1 MSEFTAPT
9 SRFSRNNAPV
19 PSPNSHLPSPN
30 PFAVVFDFDGLIVDS
45 ETPEFEAHRQIFAEH
60 GVELTAEEWR
70 GEVGIWSATRNWFTK
85 LGEIIGRP
93 VDTVA
98 LREEKRRRFWQVI
111 KMEPLPGVRALLDE
125 LHAAAVPLALAS
137 SSEAWWINR
146 ATAQLDVTRYFRAIV
161 TGDDV
166 THRKPHPEGY
176 LVAAHRLGVAPAR
189 CVAIEDSQ
197 FGLAAAKAAGMKAV
211 AIPNWLT
218 AEHDLDAADLRVTD
232 ATELSAA
239 ILAQLADGRRS

>member
-1 MSEFTAPT
+1 MATNSLPPT
-9 SRFSRNNAPV
+9 
-19 PSPNSHLPSPN
+19 
-30 PFAVVFDFDGLIVDS
+30 FAVVFDFDGLIVDS

-70 GEVGIWSATRNWFTK
+70 GEVGIWSATRNWFAK

-93 VDTVA
+93 VDSNA
-98 LREEKRRRFWQVI
+98 LREEKRRRFWRVI

-137 SSEAWWINR
+137 SAEASWINR
-146 ATAQLDVTRYFRAIV
+146 ATAELDVTRYFRTIV

-176 LVAAHRLGVAPAR
+176 LLAARRLSIAPDR

-197 FGLAAAKAAGMKAV
+197 PGIVAAKAAGMKAI

-218 AEHDLDAADLRVTD
+218 AEHDLDAADLRV
-232 ATELSAA
+232 ASAGELSMAV
-239 ILAQLADGRRS
+239 LAKLTTDGAE

>member
-1 MSEFTAPT
+1 M
-9 SRFSRNNAPV
+9 
-19 PSPNSHLPSPN
+19 PSPNSQLSDSNFQPPSPSS
-30 PFAVVFDFDGLIVDS
+30 FAVVFDFDGLIVDS

-60 GVELTAEEWR
+60 GVKLSVEEWR
-70 GEVGIWSATRNWFTK
+70 GEVGIWSATRDWFAK
-85 LGEIIGRP
+85 LGEITGRP

-98 LREEKRRRFWQVI
+98 LHEEKRRRFWQII

-125 LHAAAVPLALAS
+125 LQAAAVPLALAS
-137 SSEAWWINR
+137 SSEAWWIQR
-146 ATAQLDVTRYFRAIV
+146 ATAQLDVTRYFQAIV

-166 THRKPHPEGY
+166 THRKPHPEAY
-176 LVAAHRLGVAPAR
+176 LLAARRLGIAPDR

-197 FGLAAAKAAGMKAV
+197 HGLAAAKAAGMKAV

-232 ATELSAA
+232 AAKLNREL
-239 ILAQLADGRRS
+239 LARLVGGGAS

>member
-1 MSEFTAPT
+1 VATNSLPPT
-9 SRFSRNNAPV
+9 
-19 PSPNSHLPSPN
+19 
-30 PFAVVFDFDGLIVDS
+30 FAVVFDFDGLIVDS

-70 GEVGIWSATRNWFTK
+70 GEVGIWSATRNWFAK

-93 VDTVA
+93 VDSNA
-98 LREEKRRRFWQVI
+98 LREEKRRRFWRVI

-137 SSEAWWINR
+137 SAEASWINR
-146 ATAQLDVTRYFRAIV
+146 ATAELDVTRYFRTIV

-176 LVAAHRLGVAPAR
+176 LLAARRLSIAPDR

-197 FGLAAAKAAGMKAV
+197 PGIVAAKAAGMKAI

-218 AEHDLDAADLRVTD
+218 AEHDLDAADLRV
-232 ATELSAA
+232 ASAGELSMAV
-239 ILAQLADGRRS
+239 LAKLTTDGAE

>member
-1 MSEFTAPT
+1 M
-9 SRFSRNNAPV
+9 
-19 PSPNSHLPSPN
+19 PSPISQLPSPS
-30 PFAVVFDFDGLIVDS
+30 PFAVIFDFDGLIVDS

-85 LGEIIGRP
+85 LGEITGQP

-125 LHAAAVPLALAS
+125 LHAATVPLALAS
-137 SSEAWWINR
+137 SAEATWINK
-146 ATAQLDVTRYFRAIV
+146 ATVQLDVTRYFRAIV

-176 LVAAHRLGVAPAR
+176 LLAAQRLGVAPAR

-197 FGLAAAKAAGMKAV
+197 HGLAAAKAAGMKAV

-232 ATELSAA
+232 ATKLSAA
-239 ILAQLADGRRS
+239 TLAQLAGS

>member
-1 MSEFTAPT
+1 MS
-9 SRFSRNNAPV
+9 S
-19 PSPNSHLPSPN
+19 PS
-30 PFAVVFDFDGLIVDS
+30 PFAVIFDFDGLVVDS

-60 GVELTAEEWR
+60 GVELTPEEWR
-70 GEVGIWSATRNWFTK
+70 GEVGIWSDTRNWFAK
-85 LGEIIGRP
+85 LGEVSGRP

-137 SSEAWWINR
+137 SAEATWINK
-146 ATAQLDVTRYFRAIV
+146 AAAQLDVTRYFRAIV

-176 LVAAHRLGVAPAR
+176 LLAARSIGVVPGR

-197 FGLAAAKAAGMKAV
+197 HGLAAAKAAGMKAV
-211 AIPNWLT
+211 AVPNWLT
-218 AEHDLDAADLRVTD
+218 AGHDLDAADLRVAD
-232 ATELSAA
+232 ATELNAGV
-239 ILAQLADGRRS
+239 LARLAGDGGPQAG

>member
-1 MSEFTAPT
+1 
-9 SRFSRNNAPV
+9 V

>member
-1 MSEFTAPT
+1 MATDSLPPT
-9 SRFSRNNAPV
+9 
-19 PSPNSHLPSPN
+19 
-30 PFAVVFDFDGLIVDS
+30 FAVVFDFDGLIVDS

-70 GEVGIWSATRNWFTK
+70 GEVGIWSATRNWFAK

-93 VDTVA
+93 VDSNA
-98 LREEKRRRFWQVI
+98 LREEKRRRFWRVI

-137 SSEAWWINR
+137 SAEASWINR
-146 ATAQLDVTRYFRAIV
+146 ATAELDVTRYFRTIV

-176 LVAAHRLGVAPAR
+176 LLAARRLGIAPDR

-197 FGLAAAKAAGMKAV
+197 PGIVAAKAAGMKAI

-218 AEHDLDAADLRVTD
+218 AEHDLDDADLRV
-232 ATELSAA
+232 ASAAELSMAV
-239 ILAQLADGRRS
+239 LAKLTTDGAE

>member
-1 MSEFTAPT
+1 MATDSLPPT
-9 SRFSRNNAPV
+9 
-19 PSPNSHLPSPN
+19 
-30 PFAVVFDFDGLIVDS
+30 FAVVFDFDGLIVDS

-70 GEVGIWSATRNWFTK
+70 GEVGIWSATRNWFAK

-93 VDTVA
+93 VDSNA
-98 LREEKRRRFWQVI
+98 LREEKRRRFWRVI

-125 LHAAAVPLALAS
+125 LHAATVPLALAS
-137 SSEAWWINR
+137 SAEASWINR
-146 ATAQLDVTRYFRAIV
+146 ATAELDVTRYFRTIV

-166 THRKPHPEGY
+166 TPRKPHPEGY
-176 LVAAHRLGVAPAR
+176 LLAAHRLGIAPDR

-197 FGLAAAKAAGMKAV
+197 PGIVAAKAAGMKAI

-218 AEHDLDAADLRVTD
+218 AEHDLDAADLRV
-232 ATELSAA
+232 ASAAELSMAV
-239 ILAQLADGRRS
+239 LAKLTTDGAE

>member
-1 MSEFTAPT
+1 MATDSLPPT
-9 SRFSRNNAPV
+9 
-19 PSPNSHLPSPN
+19 
-30 PFAVVFDFDGLIVDS
+30 FAVVFDFDGLIVDS

-70 GEVGIWSATRNWFTK
+70 GEVGIWSATRNWFAK

-93 VDTVA
+93 VDSNA
-98 LREEKRRRFWQVI
+98 LREEKRRRFWRVI

-137 SSEAWWINR
+137 SAEASWINR
-146 ATAQLDVTRYFRAIV
+146 ATAELDVTRYFRTIV

-176 LVAAHRLGVAPAR
+176 LLAARGLGIAPDR

-197 FGLAAAKAAGMKAV
+197 PGIVAAKAAGMKAI

-218 AEHDLDAADLRVTD
+218 AEHDLDAADLRV
-232 ATELSAA
+232 ASAAELSMAV
-239 ILAQLADGRRS
+239 LAKLTADGAE

>member
-1 MSEFTAPT
+1 VSQLRPAA
-9 SRFSRNNAPV
+9 S
-19 PSPNSHLPSPN
+19 
-30 PFAVVFDFDGLIVDS
+30 FAVVFDFDGLIVDS

-70 GEVGIWSATRNWFTK
+70 GEVGIWSATRDWFNR

-125 LHAAAVPLALAS
+125 LLAAGVPLALAS
-137 SSEAWWINR
+137 SSEAWWIQR
-146 ATAQLDVTRYFRAIV
+146 AAAQLDVTRYFRAIV

-166 THRKPHPEGY
+166 THRKPHPEAY
-176 LVAAHRLGVAPAR
+176 QLAARRLDMAPER

-197 FGLAAAKAAGMKAV
+197 HGLAAAKAAGMKAV

-218 AEHDLDAADLRVTD
+218 AAHDLDAADLRVTD
-232 ATELSAA
+232 ATELNAGV
-239 ILAQLADGRRS
+239 LARLARGRLG

>member
-1 MSEFTAPT
+1 MPF
-9 SRFSRNNAPV
+9 
-19 PSPNSHLPSPN
+19 PNSHRPSSA
-30 PFAVVFDFDGLIVDS
+30 PFAVIFDFDGLIVDS

-60 GVELTAEEWR
+60 GVELTPEEWR
-70 GEVGIWSATRNWFTK
+70 GEVGIWSATRNWFAK
-85 LGEIIGRP
+85 LGEITGRP
-93 VDTVA
+93 VDAVA

-125 LHAAAVPLALAS
+125 LHAAAVPLAMAS

-146 ATAQLDVTRYFRAIV
+146 AAAQLDVTRYFRTIV

-166 THRKPHPEGY
+166 SHRKPHPEGY
-176 LVAAHRLGVAPAR
+176 LLAAQRLGVGPEC

-197 FGLAAAKAAGMKAV
+197 HGLAAAKAAGMKGV

-232 ATELSAA
+232 ATALNVR
-239 ILAQLADGRRS
+239 ILARLVSGGVK